1 MNRLKKDLI
10 LESAIKNFSINGYD
24 ASMDKIAGDAKV
36 SKGLLFFYYKSKENL
51 IINAA
56 IKSVPL
62 DVLNYIEAKEY
73 NDINSILYDL
83 GTKFLYSYKNE
94 DIRNLFL
101 YTISNKNKY
110 PEIKEKLKELCFT
123 NFDEIF
129 EKIKNISNIDF
140 SLAKKRSFFGSLLC
154 YLIWWDDNNQDI
166 ENYVKDLVDGFLN
179 K

>member
-1 MNRLKKDLI
+1 MKFTY
-10 LESAIKNFSINGYD
+10 KNIIEIH
-24 ASMDKIAGDAKV
+24 DKIAEDYSIDPHYFNINAIKSIV
-36 SKGLLFFYYKSKENL
+36 YKSKENL
-51 IINAA
+51 IIDAA

-62 DVLNYIEAKEY
+62 DVLNYIKAKEY
-73 NDINSILYDL
+73 SDIHSILYDL
-83 GTKFLYSYKNE
+83 GTRFLDSYGNQ
-94 DIRNLFL
+94 DLRNLFL

-129 EKIKNISNIDF
+129 SKIKNISNLDF

-154 YLIWWDDNNQDI
+154 YLIWWNDNEQNI
-166 ENYVKDLVDGFLN
+166 ENYVEDLVNGFLN

>member
-1 MNRLKKDLI
+1 MKALKKDLI
-10 LESAIKNFSINGYD
+10 LESAIKNFAINGYD
-24 ASMDKIAGDAKV
+24 ASMDDIARDAKV

-51 IINAA
+51 IIEAA

-62 DVLNYIEAKEY
+62 DVLNYVETNEY

-83 GTKFLYSYKNE
+83 GIKFLYSYRNE

-101 YTISNKNKY
+101 YTVSNKNKY
-110 PEIKEKLKELCFT
+110 PEIKDNLKELCFT

-129 EKIKNISNIDF
+129 SKIKNISNLDF

-154 YLIWWDDNNQDI
+154 YLIWWNDNGQDI
-166 ENYVKDLVDGFLN
+166 ENYIDDLVKGFLD

>member
-1 MNRLKKDLI
+1 MKELKKDLI
-10 LESAIKNFSINGYD
+10 LESAIKNFAINGYE
-24 ASMDKIAGDAKV
+24 ASMDEIAYDAKV

-51 IINAA
+51 IIDAA

-62 DVLNYIEAKEY
+62 DVLNYIETKEY
-73 NDINSILYDL
+73 SDIHSILYDL
-83 GTKFLYSYKNE
+83 GTRFLDSYKNQ
-94 DIRNLFL
+94 DLRNLFL

-129 EKIKNISNIDF
+129 SKIKNISNLDF

-154 YLIWWDDNNQDI
+154 YLIWWDDNDQNI
-166 ENYVKDLVDGFLN
+166 ENYVENLVNGFLN

>member
-1 MNRLKKDLI
+1 MKGLKKDLI
-10 LESAIKNFSINGYD
+10 LESAIKIFSTNGYD
-24 ASMDKIAGDAKV
+24 ASMDEIAKDAKV

-62 DVLNYIEAKEY
+62 DVFNYIEAKEY
-73 NDINSILYDL
+73 IDVDSLLYDL
-83 GTKFLYSYKNE
+83 GIKFLYSYRNE

-123 NFDEIF
+123 NFDKIF
-129 EKIKNISNIDF
+129 NKIKNISNLDF
-140 SLAKKRSFFGSLLC
+140 SLARKRSFFGSLLC
-154 YLIWWDDNNQDI
+154 YLIWWSDNDQGI
-166 ENYVKDLVDGFLN
+166 ENYVKDLVNGFLDR
-179 K
+179 